1 MRRSAIPFALVLAIT
16 LYVSFFKRDVPSP
29 WISFDTSMSKA
40 SSSFVNCYSSE
51 EGRRWKWLKNLY
63 ERGLA
68 KKHNQKIPKVI
79 HQIWIGGPLPEK
91 YKGLQKTWKEK
102 NPDWEYRLWTDADL
116 PNFPFTDRAR
126 FERTISVGEKSDIL
140 RYDIL
145 LHYGGLYVDTDFECL
160 KSFDPIHST
169 ADFYAGLEAAFYE
182 DQAPAMGNA
191 LIASVP
197 GHPILKYCL
206 KEISKR
212 EPGTTPD
219 EVQSVSGPGCLRK
232 AFFKQSNQ
240 KGFRN
245 IAFPYT
251 FFYPI
256 PSAHRRDVDR
266 EEWIEPESFGI
277 HYWDVSW
284 APQ

>member
-1 MRRSAIPFALVLAIT
+1 MKRSVIPLALILVITVYFSVFRKAPSSDWIPFDA
-16 LYVSFFKRDVPSP
+16 
-29 WISFDTSMSKA
+29 SMGKA
-40 SSSFVNCYSSE
+40 SSSFVKCYSNN
-51 EGRRWKWLKNLY
+51 EGQRWKWLKNLY
-63 ERGLA
+63 ERGVA
-68 KKHNQKIPKVI
+68 KPGQREIPKII
-79 HQIWIGGPLPEK
+79 HQIWIGGPIPEK
-91 YKGLQKTWKEK
+91 YNGIRKTWKEK

-116 PNFPFTDRAR
+116 PAFPFTDRKR
-126 FERTISVGEKSDIL
+126 FEKAISVGEKADIL

-145 LHYGGLYVDTDFECL
+145 LHFGGLYVDTDFECL

-169 ADFYAGLEAAFYE
+169 CDFYVGLEAAFCE

-191 LIASVP
+191 LIASIP

-206 KEISKR
+206 KDISKR
-212 EPGTTPD
+212 SPGTTPD

-240 KGFRN
+240 KGFKN

-256 PSAHRRDVDR
+256 PSSHRRDERR
-266 EEWIEPESFGI
+266 EEWIEGESFGV
-277 HYWDVSW
+277 HYWDISW
-284 APQ
+284 VQ